1 MEALENSCYQG
12 PLDGNVFVLDEED
25 LDITEINYE
34 NGFYLKTKT
43 IENNKV
49 IWKWFL
55 ENHD

>member
-12 PLDGNVFVLDEED
+12 PLDGNVFLLDEED